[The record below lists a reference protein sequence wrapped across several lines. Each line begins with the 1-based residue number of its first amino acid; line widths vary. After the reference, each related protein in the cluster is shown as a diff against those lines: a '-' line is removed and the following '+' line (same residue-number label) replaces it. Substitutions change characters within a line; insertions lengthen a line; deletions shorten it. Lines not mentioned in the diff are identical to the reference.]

1 MRKKTKETREI
12 FTLMLIPHSGRGVR
26 RIALSRLTF
35 SFILIATVVGI
46 LCLVY
51 FINDYRQMRHKVTRL
66 AELEA
71 INQNQKE
78 EILSLAQKIKNFN
91 EEMEK
96 LRKLEDRLRILAGV
110 GGNIETNEELGKGGP
125 RDYLLLEEDIK
136 VDERELLRDSLIEKI
151 EENAVFLINEIERR
165 EKGFEEVEE
174 IIREKKELFASTPN
188 IFPVQG
194 WISSGYGSRTNPV
207 TKKKEFHQ
215 AIDIVAPWGT
225 EVKASAQGRVVF
237 ARWKDAYGLMI
248 EMDNGYKY
256 HTVYGHLSRILVK
269 KGEWVKKGEVIG
281 RLGSTGHSTGPHLHF
296 EVWYE
301 EKTVNPLQLMV
312 EPLGKMS

>member
-1 MRKKTKETREI
+1 MREI

-26 RIALSRLTF
+26 RIAISRLTF
-35 SFILIATVVGI
+35 SFMLIATVVGI
-46 LCLVY
+46 LSLVY
-51 FINDYRQMRHKVTRL
+51 FVNDYRQIRSKVGRL
-66 AELEA
+66 TELEV

-78 EILSLAQKIKNFN
+78 EIISLAQTIKDFN

-96 LRKLEDRLRILAGV
+96 LRELENRLRILAGV
-110 GGNIETNEELGKGGP
+110 GGNAKTNKELGKGGP
-125 RDYLLLEEDIK
+125 RDYLLSEENIG
-136 VDERELLRDSLIEKI
+136 VNETELLSDSLIKKI
-151 EENAVFLINEIERR
+151 QENAIFLGDEIERR
-165 EKGFEEVEE
+165 EKGFEEVEK
-174 IIREKKELFASTPN
+174 IIHQKKELFASTPN

-207 TKKKEFHQ
+207 TKKRELHQ

-237 ARWKDAYGLMI
+237 ASWKDAYGLII

-256 HTVYGHLSRILVK
+256 NTVYGHLSRILVK
-269 KGEWVKKGEVIG
+269 KGEWVEKGQVIG